1 MPSSSSRVETDA
13 GRQGRRKEAGEE
25 GGSTGKLC
33 LAATSTSKAVKRG
46 ADGVVDWEAFVARQ
60 MLTFLA

>member
-1 MPSSSSRVETDA
+1 MLSDKIAPAAVRGLKQA
-13 GRQGRRKEAGEE
+13 QARGRRER
-25 GGSTGKLC
+25 GSTGKLC